1 MSDSFF
7 RSIDGQLYFNR
18 TSKDIPSSMK
28 AMHYHNKYELYYLF
42 SGERYYFIKDR
53 TYRVRPGSFVLI
65 DKNEIHRTG
74 AAGNAGYDR
83 TVISFDEACFDF
95 LSDTAEGER
104 LLDPFRQGGG
114 VLTLTG
120 ESKALAQMLLT
131 GMEREWKE
139 KGGERT
145 LFLTTAL
152 VQLLLLILRENA
164 DLQAARVD
172 ITSTP
177 HPTVSK
183 IIAYINT
190 HYAEEITL
198 KTLSKMFYI
207 SPCYLSRTF
216 KKVSG
221 LSFPRYL
228 NNVRV
233 KEAKRLLKKTK
244 MPIGT
249 VCEAVGYAS
258 NAHFG
263 RAFKSLT
270 GRSPQEYRRGQGK
283 RENTPIN
290 Q

>member
-1 MSDSFF
+1 MESFFGKIEGRLYLNRSISDS
-7 RSIDGQLYFNR
+7 
-18 TSKDIPSSMK
+18 PSSMK
-28 AMHYHNKYELYYLF
+28 AMHYHNGYELYYLF
-42 SGERYYFIKDR
+42 SGERYYFIKDH
-53 TYRVRPGSFVLI
+53 TYRVLPGSFVLI

-74 AAGNAGYDR
+74 AVGNAGYDR
-83 TVISFDEACFDF
+83 TVINFDEGCFDL
-95 LSDTAEGER
+95 LSDKAECER
-104 LLDPFRQGGG
+104 LLEPFKQGGG

-120 ESKALAQMLLT
+120 ENQALAQMLLVE
-131 GMEREWKE
+131 MEREWKE

-152 VQLLLLILRENA
+152 VQLLLLIIRENA

-172 ITSTP
+172 VTITP

-183 IIAYINT
+183 VIAYINT

-198 KTLSKMFYI
+198 ETLSNMFYI

-221 LSFPRYL
+221 LPFPRYL
-228 NNVRV
+228 NNVRI
-233 KEAKRLLKKTK
+233 KEAKRLLRKTK
-244 MPIGT
+244 MPVGA
-249 VCEAVGYAS
+249 VGEAVGYVS

-270 GRSPQEYRRGQGK
+270 GRSPQEYRR
-283 RENTPIN
+283 EHS
-290 Q
+290 

>member
-1 MSDSFF
+1 MSEGFF
-7 RSIDGQLYFNR
+7 CSIDGRVYISR
-18 TSKDIPSSMK
+18 SSSDSSLSMRK
-28 AMHYHNKYELYYLF
+28 MHYHNKYELYYLWR
-42 SGERYYFIKDR
+42 GERYYFIKDR
-53 TYRVRPGSFVLI
+53 TYGVSPGSFVLI

-74 AAGNAGYDR
+74 AVGNAGYDR
-83 TVISFDEACFDF
+83 TVISFDEGSFDF
-95 LSDTAEGER
+95 LSDKVEYDQ
-104 LLDPFRQGGG
+104 LLELFRQGGG

-145 LFLTTAL
+145 LFLMTAL
-152 VQLLLLILRENA
+152 VQLLLLINREDA

-172 ITSTP
+172 VAITP

-183 IIAYINT
+183 VIAYINT
-190 HYAEEITL
+190 HFAEEITL
-198 KTLSKMFYI
+198 ETLSSMFYI
-207 SPCYLSRTF
+207 SPWYLSRTF

-228 NNVRV
+228 NNVRI
-233 KEAKRLLKKTK
+233 KEAKRLLRQTK
-244 MPIGT
+244 MP
-249 VCEAVGYAS
+249 VSAVYEAVGYGS

-270 GRSPQEYRRGQGK
+270 GRSPQEYRRERG
-283 RENTPIN
+283 
-290 Q
+290 

>member
-1 MSDSFF
+1 MSESFF
-7 RSIDGQLYFNR
+7 CSIDGRLHLNR
-18 TSKDIPSSMK
+18 SSSDSPSSMK

-42 SGERYYFIKDR
+42 SGERYYFIKDH

-74 AAGNAGYDR
+74 AVGNAGYDR
-83 TVISFDEACFDF
+83 TVISFDEGCFDF
-95 LSDTAEGER
+95 LSDGVECER
-104 LLDPFRQGGG
+104 LLEPFRQGGG
-114 VLTLTG
+114 VLMLAG

-139 KGGERT
+139 KGGECT

-152 VQLLLLILRENA
+152 VQLLALIVRENA
-164 DLQAARVD
+164 DLQATRVD
-172 ITSTP
+172 ITSFP

-183 IIAYINT
+183 VIAYINT
-190 HYAEEITL
+190 HFAEEITL
-198 KTLSKMFYI
+198 EMLSSMFYI
-207 SPCYLSRTF
+207 SPWYLSRTF

-228 NNVRV
+228 NNVRI
-233 KEAKRLLKKTK
+233 KEAKRLLRQTK
-244 MPIGT
+244 MPVSA
-249 VCEAVGYAS
+249 VCEAVGYVS

-270 GRSPQEYRRGQGK
+270 GRSPQEYRRERG
-283 RENTPIN
+283 
-290 Q
+290 

>member
-1 MSDSFF
+1 MDSFF
-7 RSIDGQLYFNR
+7 RSIDEQFYFNR
-18 TSKDIPSSMK
+18 ASSDIPSSMK

-53 TYRVRPGSFVLI
+53 TYRVRSGSFVLI

-74 AAGNAGYDR
+74 AVGNAGYDR
-83 TVISFDEACFDF
+83 TVISFDESCFDF
-95 LSDTAEGER
+95 LSDTAECER
-104 LLDPFRQGGG
+104 LLAPFRQGGG

-198 KTLSKMFYI
+198 ETLSKRFCI

-216 KKVSG
+216 KKASG

-244 MPIGT
+244 MPIGA

-283 RENTPIN
+283 RENTPID